1 MTENESSVT
10 IPELSNR
17 SLILATLT
25 VVGVILL
32 FYLIFRFYQTIFIF
46 FVALVISTAIQPGV
60 NRLRQWGLSRP
71 LSVGLIF
78 GLIGLIFTLF
88 FIIGVPLIIE
98 QTATISLT
106 LAELYTGFREALVSN
121 SNIFIWRLGRE
132 LPPVIPL
139 QPTPNATEERELVII
154 LEQARLFITGTGQA
168 ALSVAATFLLAF
180 YWSLDGER
188 VKRTLL
194 LLIPLD
200 RRTAARDT
208 VAEMEGKV
216 GAYAFGQAVLCGAI
230 GLMAFIAYLLI
241 GLPYSLVLALFAGLM
256 ELLPIIGPVLGALP
270 AVIIALT
277 ISPAT
282 AVWVIVATLII
293 QQLENSVLVPRVMN
307 RAVGVNPLVTLLSL
321 IAFGSLFGI
330 AGAVV
335 AIPLAAVLQL
345 LINRHL
351 LDLQLDET
359 TQTSGQRDF
368 TSLLR
373 YRTKELMQDLRRL
386 FRKKPE
392 ALAADQ
398 EEVEDSLEAIAQDL
412 DSFLAQGNRSNQT
425 PDEVVSDKGSSD
437 KGSP

>member
-1 MTENESSVT
+1 MAENRQTFS
-10 IPELSNR
+10 IPEISNR
-17 SLILATLT
+17 SLILATLAVAG
-25 VVGVILL
+25 VVLL
-32 FYLIFRFYQTIFIF
+32 FYLFFHFYQTIFIF
-46 FVALVISTAIQPGV
+46 FVALVISTALKPGI
-60 NRLRQWGLSRP
+60 NRLQQWGLSRS
-71 LSVGLIF
+71 LS
-78 GLIGLIFTLF
+78 IGLIFSLIALFFALF
-88 FIIGVPLIIE
+88 FIIGIPLIIE
-98 QTATISLT
+98 QTTTISLT
-106 LAELYTGFREALVSN
+106 LAELYTSFRESLVGSSN
-121 SNIFIWRLGRE
+121 MFIWRLGRE
-132 LPPVIPL
+132 LPPIMSL
-139 QPTPNATEERELVII
+139 QPAVPVTEEQELGEV
-154 LEQARLFITGTGQA
+154 LEQTQLLVTGISQA
-168 ALSVAATFLLAF
+168 ALGVAATFLLAF

-194 LLIPLD
+194 LLLFPLD
-200 RRTAARDT
+200 RRTVARDV
-208 VAEMEGKV
+208 VAEMESKV
-216 GAYAFGQAVLCGAI
+216 GAYAFGQAILCGAI
-230 GLMAFIAYLLI
+230 GLMAFVAYMLI

-282 AVWVIVATLII
+282 AVWVIVATLVI

-335 AIPLAAVLQL
+335 AIPLAAILQL
-345 LINRHL
+345 LINHHL
-351 LDLQLDET
+351 LDLQIDET
-359 TQTSGQRDF
+359 AQASGQRDF

-398 EEVEDSLEAIAQDL
+398 EEIEDSLEAIAQDL
-412 DSFLAQGNRSNQT
+412 DSFLAEGNRSKQP
-425 PDEVVSDKGSSD
+425 PDEVASDESD
-437 KGSP
+437 EVAP